1 MKEAV
6 VYANMDQILRK
17 RRGGR
22 LLATAALLVVL
33 VIAFSGPAVAH
44 SGDDGFHHHD
54 GWMGSHGGTF
64 GFLWMTLWMV
74 VLIGVPLGLGYLFLT
89 RRDASGGTTD
99 NALNVLRRRYAE
111 GEIDEE
117 EFEARRRK
125 LQGGE

>member
-1 MKEAV
+1 M
-6 VYANMDQILRK
+6 NQILRK
-17 RRGGR
+17 RRGRR

-54 GWMGSHGGTF
+54 GWMGSHGGAF
-64 GFLWMTLWMV
+64 GYLWMALWMV
-74 VLIGVPLGLGYLFLT
+74 VLIVVPLGLGYLLLT
-89 RRDASGGTTD
+89 RHDAGGGTTD
-99 NALNVLRRRYAE
+99 DALTVLRHRYAE

-117 EFEARRRK
+117 EFDARRRK